1 MFKVRTVYGNEI
13 FTVYAVS
20 PGGMFLFFRPPEPG
34 KLPVWIWDDMIY
46 YEPVEE
52 SV

>member
-1 MFKVRTVYGNEI
+1 MFKVRHIYGNEI
-13 FTVYAVS
+13 FTVYAVN

-34 KLPVWIWDDMIY
+34 KLPVWIWDDMTY

-52 SV
+52 